1 MCDESGACY
10 TLPPGE
16 HELEMEDAW
25 EGPHCG
31 IFPMQGEANVKTEGL
46 KWDVNN
52 KLSMGKNVSISNQL
66 KGKKVKVTNDKPILW
81 VEEINAARLSTD

>member
-16 HELEMEDAW
+16 HELEMEEAW

-31 IFPMQGEANVKTEGL
+31 IFPMQGEANVKTHGL
-46 KWDVNN
+46 KWDFDQ
-52 KLSMGKNVSISNQL
+52 KLAMG
-66 KGKKVKVTNDKPILW
+66 ILW
-81 VEEINAARLSTD
+81 VEEINAAHLSTE